1 MSWFNQV
8 KFFYTSTI
16 TLLITFIW
24 TVILGL
30 AFNQEI
36 GFQLFFMIFI
46 MSNLSRYLLRR
57 GINPKVC
64 LFVAL
69 IPIVIIEILTS
80 SEAFLTILNIGFS
93 GNIISK
99 LLKEEKDDINYEEY
113 KRVFIRGVYYM
124 FGAGIIYGLMRGSG
138 VRSSASIIYI
148 GILSYSILAV
158 ITLREAMGYEYQVKR
173 TRSSK
178 FINYGLTLFG
188 ILLTQEFIY
197 RKIMIFAERVKNI
210 VGYIL
215 SWFVDIILMVLY
227 YPIAFIFN
235 LLQKII
241 GDVDNEKMA
250 EFLKGMNGL
259 EPNDADHVVQQGV
272 SVNPIIILI
281 LKVLVGFIFIYILY
295 KLVNKVYYNIN
306 KSKLQEYVESVENI
320 DIKKTKE
327 SKLFMKIKKILR
339 KRGTPREEIIY
350 KYGELI
356 DSAAKKDIFKKYMT
370 PSQLKYVMKVKV
382 DSSNK
387 IDEITEIYNEAKF
400 SEHKVGISQQNT
412 MEENVN
418 KLNKTMK

>member
-16 TLLITFIW
+16 TLLNTFIW

-30 AFNQEI
+30 VFNQEI
-36 GFQLFFMIFI
+36 GLQLFFIIFI

-57 GINPKVC
+57 GINPTVC
-64 LFVAL
+64 LFGAL
-69 IPIVIIEILTS
+69 IPIAITEFLIS
-80 SEAFLTILNIGFS
+80 SEAFLAILNIGFS
-93 GNIISK
+93 GYIISK
-99 LLKEEKDDINYEEY
+99 LLKEEKNDINYEEY
-113 KRVFIRGVYYM
+113 KRVFIRGVYYI
-124 FGAGIIYGLMRGSG
+124 FGSGIIYGLMRGSG
-138 VRSSASIIYI
+138 LKSSASIIYI

-188 ILLTQEFIY
+188 ILLTQKFVY
-197 RKIMIFAERVKNI
+197 RKIMLFAEVVKNI

-227 YPIAFIFN
+227 YPVTFIFN
-235 LLQKII
+235 LLQKLI
-241 GDVDNEKMA
+241 GDADKEKMA
-250 EFLKGMNGL
+250 EFLKGMEGL
-259 EPNDADHVVQQGV
+259 EPGEVDQVQQGV
-272 SVNPIIILI
+272 SANPVMILT
-281 LKVLVGFIFIYILY
+281 LRVLVGVIFIYILY
-295 KLVNKVYYNIN
+295 KLVNKVYYSIN
-306 KSKLQEYVESVENI
+306 KSKLQEYVESVESI

-327 SKLFMKIKKILR
+327 SKLVMKIKKIFRR
-339 KRGTPREEIIY
+339 KGTPREEIIY

-356 DSAAKKDIFKKYMT
+356 DSATKKDIFKKYMT
-370 PSQLKYVMKVKV
+370 PSQLKYVIKVKV

-387 IDEITEIYNEAKF
+387 IDEITDMYNEARF
-400 SEHKVGISQQNT
+400 SEHKINISQQNT